1 MEESPDKRPRKLKK
15 PYRLVVL
22 KEDSLEE
29 VGSYRLTPLGLY
41 VLFSSLF
48 VGLSIVVALLII
60 FTPLKR
66 WIPGYGEGSS
76 HTEMVRLRSRIGEME
91 KQLLMQERYT
101 ESIRRMLTGDVTT
114 TENEI
119 TGQTTLNDSL
129 LQVSRIE
136 EDEILRQSYLLG
148 EGLPETAGPVRES
161 TSASIPLAQLLFTP
175 PVTGE
180 ISAGFTPEDNHL
192 GIDIIAPRNTPVKA
206 AMDGFVVFSD
216 WTLETGNSI
225 ALLHDNH
232 VVTFYKHNSMLL
244 KKAGQFV
251 RAGEAIAII
260 GNTGTMTSGP
270 HLHFEIWHKGK
281 AVDPARYVR
290 F

>member
-114 TENEI
+114 NEDEI

-225 ALLHDNH
+225 ALLHDHH